1 MGRGLK
7 KSTTKR
13 SIKPLVINLTTLFV
27 FMCMSSKMNIKQV
40 KVMKREENQL
50 QIINGKEQ
58 RTETDPPPPFLQ
70 LLIENRKPKCR
81 VRRPVK
87 NSKSFPLQPVTYI
100 AIARAGSTTLREGF
114 SHHCHDCTVNDMEQR
129 GFRYVLVPL
138 RHPLARISSGL
149 SRRFEGWKTEKESN
163 GIIHNIFHNSTN
175 GEDAFLTSLRSET
188 DPYHK
193 DVIRS
198 ILGPKNQNY
207 MVPITHFYLKNYTG
221 VANIAFLCIETLLDD
236 YHAAFRRWGLKP
248 HKNLTEES
256 IRNKSPSIMQTVA
269 VLFDDSSREVTKSV
283 IG

>member
-1 MGRGLK
+1 MGSGLK

-27 FMCMSSKMNIKQV
+27 FMCMSSKMNVNQV
-40 KVMKREENQL
+40 KVMKRKENQL
-50 QIINGKEQ
+50 QIINGKEK
-58 RTETDPPPPFLQ
+58 RTETDDPPSPFLQ

-81 VRRPVK
+81 IRRPVENGERK
-87 NSKSFPLQPVTYI
+87 EPSQSVTYI

-114 SHHCHDCTVNDMEQR
+114 SHHDHDCTVQSMEQR
-129 GFRYVLVPL
+129 GFRYVLIPL

-149 SRRFEGWKTEKESN
+149 SRRFEGKWKMQKETN

-221 VANIAFLCIETLLDD
+221 VANVAFLCIETLLDD
-236 YHAAFRRWGLKP
+236 YPAAFRRWGIKP
-248 HKNLTEES
+248 LKNLTEES
-256 IRNKSPSIMQTVA
+256 IRNKSQQTTC
-269 VLFDDSSREVTKSV
+269 RC
-283 IG
+283 